1 MLKKFFGMIMLLAIL
16 ILPQNVSATKD
27 DWYDKNFYF
36 RNVRSVIV
44 FDVSV
49 SPGVDY
55 GGTIAMRNMQDTF
68 LDSARKLKCTI
79 ITETQAYRTLG
90 YQLGMNLED
99 IAYSNPLQARQIV
112 MQNAYRIADAWII
125 GNVDTIANNF
135 YVEPERTVWE
145 SRKETHYYRDRHGNR
160 REETH
165 YVQVPVIY
173 PPHRV
178 DVSTIE
184 MTMQMYEARRG
195 DLIFAR
201 KDARD
206 RNDFQAQKG
215 MFGRICN
222 SFFED
227 LGKKI
232 H

>member
-1 MLKKFFGMIMLLAIL
+1 MFKKIFGVMMLLAIML
-16 ILPQNVSATKD
+16 VPQSVSATKD
-27 DWYDKNFYF
+27 DWFDKNFYF
-36 RNVRSVIV
+36 RNVKTVIV

-55 GGTIAMRNMQDTF
+55 GGTIALRNMQDTF
-68 LDSARKLKCTI
+68 LDNSRKLKCTV
-79 ITETQAYRTLG
+79 ITEAQAYRTLSR
-90 YQLGMNLED
+90 QLGMNLED
-99 IAYSNPLQARQIV
+99 IAYSNPLHARQIV
-112 MQNAYRIADAWII
+112 MQNAYRIADAWVI

-145 SRKETHYYRDRHGNR
+145 SKKETYYYRDRYGNR
-160 REETH
+160 REETR
-165 YVQVPVIY
+165 YIQVPVTY
-173 PPHRV
+173 PPRRV

-195 DLIFAR
+195 DLVFAR

-215 MFGRICN
+215 MFGRMCN

-232 H
+232 R